1 MNIWSHCGRHYIFHR
16 LKKQY
21 LWFHMLSLHS
31 ALAILSSVGTALTTY
46 GDGDTEWLSRPHHKE
61 WPSFSLVFWNMLT
74 QSTELPCKKPSCF
87 EESKQ
92 KGDYVWGYIFF
103 FHTLYIFSIL
113 DESKNQCIFLKKYLR
128 FSVKVVTQRI
138 QEKAES
144 TSKGTVPIGSSELE
158 LYSTIL
164 SGQSY

>member
-1 MNIWSHCGRHYIFHR
+1 MFGDIF
-16 LKKQY
+16 L
-21 LWFHMLSLHS
+21 
-31 ALAILSSVGTALTTY
+31 
-46 GDGDTEWLSRPHHKE
+46 
-61 WPSFSLVFWNMLT
+61 
-74 QSTELPCKKPSCF
+74 
-87 EESKQ
+87 
-92 KGDYVWGYIFF
+92 F